1 MDAQF
6 LFDVGAP
13 NAYLAW
19 AVLPGLEAR
28 TGVRF
33 RRVPVLLGGLFKLTG
48 NQPPMMAFA
57 GVPAKLAY
65 AEAETRRFMARHGI
79 EAFRMNPHF
88 PVNSMLAMRGA
99 VAAGRLGVMDEYVAA
114 MMRAMW
120 EQGLALGDAAV
131 WEAAMVAAGLPAG
144 EIAALVGEPDVK
156 AELVANTESA
166 AAAGAF
172 GVPSF
177 LLDGELYFGKD
188 RLDEVERVLGT
199 WSART
204 QIGEGNG
211 HN

>member
-6 LFDVGAP
+6 LFDVGGP
-13 NAYLAW
+13 NAYFAW
-19 AVLPGLEAR
+19 AVLPALEAR

-33 RRVPVLLGGLFKLTG
+33 AQVPVLLGGLFKLTG
-48 NQPPMMAFA
+48 NQSPMMAFA

-65 AEAETRRFMARHGI
+65 AELETKRFMARHGL

-88 PVNSMLAMRGA
+88 PVNSMLVMRGA
-99 VAAGRLGVMDEYVAA
+99 VAAGRLGVMDDYVAA
-114 MMRAMW
+114 MMRGMW

-131 WEAAMVAAGLPAG
+131 WEAAMVAAGLPAA

-156 AELVANTESA
+156 AELVANTEGA

-188 RLDEVERVLGT
+188 RMDEVERVLAG
-199 WSART
+199 
-204 QIGEGNG
+204 
-211 HN
+211 